1 MAGQNPDL
9 VAMFSCNCHCN
20 GMPGLGRETPH
31 DRAIMGASRD
41 HLMPLINQTQEI
53 SISFALFRSPIL
65 SARLSMNMGDVKGVE
80 ELIYCGTASDSEIR
94 EGVQCSCNQGW
105 RDDINDTLFV
115 YLPDAG
121 GIRRLQIQIL
131 AGSPVRTPAGRS
143 PQPGLRPGTDLQLS
157 ASLTLS
163 PALQPSFSTSY
174 CEIRSDPCPF
184 R

>member
-1 MAGQNPDL
+1 MAGQNSDL

-65 SARLSMNMGDVKGVE
+65 SARLSMNVGDVKGVE

-94 EGVQCSCNQGW
+94 EGVQCSCNQAGEM
-105 RDDINDTLFV
+105 ISMIHFLFICLMRAV
-115 YLPDAG
+115 SAAFKFKFWQVHRSGLLRAAH
-121 GIRRLQIQIL
+121 LSL
-131 AGSPVRTPAGRS
+131 A
-143 PQPGLRPGTDLQLS
+143 
-157 ASLTLS
+157 
-163 PALQPSFSTSY
+163 
-174 CEIRSDPCPF
+174 
-184 R
+184 